1 MNYRLILK
9 VIGKTMFAA
18 AAFMTFPLI
27 TALIYGEAD
36 CYYAFI
42 LPMAALFCVGTALSG
57 IKLRGA
63 VSGAKEGFVIVAIC
77 WIIVSL
83 VGALP
88 FVVSGQIPNYID
100 ALFETVSGFT
110 TTGATILDTVEH
122 LPKGILFWRA
132 FTHWIGGMGVL
143 VFLLMLTQI
152 SEGNAMYIMRAE
164 VPGPSVGKIAPR
176 MRSNS
181 LILYGIYTALTLLE
195 AIILTA
201 EGLTV
206 FDAVTT
212 AMSTAGTGGFS
223 VRDLGIAAYGSPA
236 VDWTVAIFMILFGI
250 NFNLYYLLIFG
261 RFRQMLASEELKIYL
276 AIIAAA
282 TVTIS
287 INVAGFYS
295 SFGEAVRKAFF
306 QVASII
312 TTTGFSNVEF
322 MAWPQL
328 SRAVILMLLF
338 TGACA
343 GSTAGGI
350 KISRIAIMAKA
361 VYRSIHQL
369 AHPHEVSCIKFEGKV
384 VDRETRSFVCTYMT
398 VFFLILFISTFFAM
412 LQGHDFETSFSA
424 MLSCFNNVGPALGL
438 VGHSGNYN
446 IFNGSIKLFMSL
458 IMLIGRLEIFPVLI
472 LFMPSTWEKH
482 S

>member
-1 MNYRLILK
+1 MVLPIFLCLCFRDYHDIMPF
-9 VIGKTMFAA
+9 VYSIGLTLLAA
-18 AAFMTFPLI
+18 VVL
-27 TALIYGEAD
+27 
-36 CYYAFI
+36 
-42 LPMAALFCVGTALSG
+42 G
-57 IKLRGA
+57 IKKPKNDVVFARE
-63 VSGAKEGFVIVAIC
+63 SFIS
-77 WIIVSL
+77 VSL
-83 VGALP
+83 GWLLLSFFGALP
-88 FVVSGQIPNYID
+88 FYISGSIPNIID
-100 ALFETVSGFT
+100 CFFETVSGFT
-110 TTGATILDTVEH
+110 TTGATILNTVET
-122 LPKGILFWRA
+122 LPKSILFWRA

-164 VPGPSVGKIAPR
+164 VPGPSVGKLAPR

-181 LILYGIYTALTLLE
+181 LILYGIYTALTVLE
-195 AIILTA
+195 AVILTI
-201 EGLTV
+201 EGQSV

-223 VRDLGIAAYGSPA
+223 VRDMGIAAYGSPA
-236 VDWTVAIFMILFGI
+236 VEWTIAVFMLLFGI
-250 NFNLYYLLIFG
+250 NFNLYYLILFG
-261 RFRQMLASEELKIYL
+261 RIKQVFASEELRVYTG
-276 AIIAAA
+276 IIAAA
-282 TVTIS
+282 TLTVG
-287 INVAGFYS
+287 INVMNYYG
-295 SFGEAVRKAFF
+295 SFGDSIRKAFF
-306 QVASII
+306 QVTSVIS
-312 TTTGFSNVEF
+312 TTGFSNVEF
-322 MAWPQL
+322 MNWPQL
-328 SRAVILMLLF
+328 SRAVILVLLF

-350 KISRIAIMAKA
+350 KISRIIIMAKV

-398 VFFLILFISTFFAM
+398 TFFIILFLSTFVTMF
-412 LQGHDFETSFSA
+412 QGHDFETSFSA

-446 IFNGSIKLFMSL
+446 IFGGGTKLLMSL
-458 IMLIGRLEIFPVLI
+458 IMLVGRLEIFPMLI